1 MWEELSALATVAS
14 AIVVAIAAIAAVL
27 QLRHLRLANQLQCY
41 LEVMEGLQSPEISE
55 ARRFLQ
61 SLDFS
66 DPETLRATTVPELDP
81 RIVALGVHYQ
91 LVSRLLNRG
100 VLDEE
105 LFLAYHDTV
114 SRVWRQLQPV
124 AAVMRARTNS
134 ALWIDV
140 EYLAYRSEKKGLLQ
154 KFLSRYPTDFARQT
168 TLAHIIA
175 GPGVH
180 GERIHGQSAE

>member
-1 MWEELSALATVAS
+1 MWEELSALASVAS
-14 AIVVAIAAIAAVL
+14 AIIVAVAAIAAVL

-41 LEVMEGLQSPEISE
+41 LEVMTGLQSPEMSE

-66 DPETLRATTVPELDP
+66 DPATLRAMTVPDLDP

-114 SRVWRQLQPV
+114 SRVWKQLQPV
-124 AAVMRARTNS
+124 AAVMRERTNS
-134 ALWIDV
+134 PLWIDV
-140 EYLAYRSEKKGLLQ
+140 EYLVYRSEKKGLMQ
-154 KFLSRYPTDFARQT
+154 RFLNRYPLDFTRQT
-168 TLAHIIA
+168 TLANMVA
-175 GPGVH
+175 GKGTA
-180 GERIHGQSAE
+180 GDTQTQNE